1 MKYDNYTIDQIDQ
14 YNWTVVKSVPSH
26 YFRGIK
32 DQKTGEILHEK
43 GDPYDQLIDL
53 GYHGDYFKAL
63 QCVLRDKAPEGAHE
77 HNTSELGNG
86 EQLRPTDYIW
96 MEGENDDDPDEF
108 LALGTNGTDTF

>member
-53 GYHGDYFKAL
+53 GYYGDYFKAL
-63 QCVLRDKAPEGAHE
+63 QALVRDKAPEGANDIEEVLANLKCIE
-77 HNTSELGNG
+77 HDIKNLK
-86 EQLRPTDYIW
+86 P
-96 MEGENDDDPDEF
+96 
-108 LALGTNGTDTF
+108 